1 MQPRNVAP
9 VLALERLRWEIV
21 PLKGVEDRIAHLPA
35 GATVTITSSPAKGI
49 EATLALSE
57 TVLES
62 RSDCTVTP
70 HISAR
75 LIRDK
80 AHLSELVHR
89 LDGLGVEDIFVVAG
103 DPPEP
108 AGRYEGGPA
117 LLRDLA
123 DVGHPFKRIGIP
135 GYPEGHPFI
144 ADEDVVRAMDEK
156 ARYADYIVS
165 QICYDPATIERW
177 VETVRARGITLPI
190 YVGIPGVVD
199 VARLLRISVRIG
211 LGDSVRFLRK
221 QRGVVARLVTGYTP
235 NDLVE
240 GLAHV
245 VTDPSNGV
253 SGWHLNT
260 FNEVQK
266 TEAWRQDLAPRLQG
280 DPH

>member
-1 MQPRNVAP
+1 MQPRDAAG

-35 GATVTITSSPAKGI
+35 SATVTVTSSPAKGI
-49 EATLALSE
+49 DATLALSE

-89 LDGLGVEDIFVVAG
+89 LDALGIEDIFVVAG

-108 AGRYEGGPA
+108 AGRYDGGPA

-144 ADEDVVRAMDEK
+144 SDEDTIRAMDEK
-156 ARYADYIVS
+156 APYSDYIVS

-177 VETVRARGITLPI
+177 IGAVRGRGITLPI
-190 YVGIPGVVD
+190 YLGIPGVVD
-199 VARLLRISVRIG
+199 VTRLLRISVKIG

-240 GLAHV
+240 GLTHV
-245 VTDPSNGV
+245 VTNPANRV
-253 SGWHLNT
+253 PGWHLCT
-260 FNEVQK
+260 FNEIQK
-266 TEAWRQDLAPRLQG
+266 TEAWRQKTASQRQSGPA
-280 DPH
+280 

>member
-1 MQPRNVAP
+1 MQPRDAAG

-35 GATVTITSSPAKGI
+35 GATVTVTSSPAKGI
-49 EATLALSE
+49 DATLALSE

-89 LDGLGVEDIFVVAG
+89 LDALGIEDIFVVAG

-108 AGRYEGGPA
+108 AGRYDGGPA

-144 ADEDVVRAMDEK
+144 SDEDTIRAMDEK
-156 ARYADYIVS
+156 APYSDYIVS
-165 QICYDPATIERW
+165 QICYHPATIERW
-177 VETVRARGITLPI
+177 IKAVRARGITLPI
-190 YVGIPGVVD
+190 YLGIPGVVD
-199 VARLLRISVRIG
+199 AARLLRISAKIG
-211 LGDSVRFLRK
+211 IGDSLRFLRK

-240 GLAHV
+240 GLTHV
-245 VTDPSNGV
+245 VTNPANGV
-253 SGWHLNT
+253 PGWHLCT
-260 FNEVQK
+260 FNEIQK
-266 TEAWRQDLAPRLQG
+266 TEAWRQKIAPQLQTG
-280 DPH
+280 PE